1 MNDGRRLFVARG
13 IRKSYE
19 VPVLLGVDMD
29 IQAGEFHGLIGE
41 NGAGKSTLVN
51 IISGLTGVSGG
62 TMTLA
67 GQPLHPATRGEAS
80 DHGIRTVLQEL
91 TAVDT
96 LTVGESIFIDALP
109 HRWGWLKRD
118 DLARDARPLLDNL
131 GLTDLDPDQPMSSLG
146 IGQKQM
152 VEVAAALS
160 QPCTLL
166 ILDEPTAALTDADAE
181 KLFAALARLQRD
193 GTAILYISHRLDEIR
208 RLADRVTVLRDGT
221 SVASKP
227 TSALST
233 DDMIKLMVGRAV
245 SEEVTRETPPTDKL
259 ALRVRNLRSAP
270 AVRNV
275 SFDVRWGE
283 ILGFA
288 GLVGAGRTETM
299 RAIYG
304 ADTPQAGDVFL
315 GDDDTPTPVG
325 SPQQA
330 VEHGMAYLSEDRR
343 HQGVLGHL
351 SVRINMSLAS
361 LRRLAGK
368 MGWIDHTA
376 EHAATDRL
384 IRRLGVKCAS
394 PDQPIERLS
403 GGNQQKVLIA
413 RWLLREPR
421 ILIVDEPTRG
431 IDPGAR
437 AEVHRLLAQLA
448 DAGCAVLLV
457 SSDLRELTALS
468 DRIAVL
474 SKGKLVDTFERE
486 AFDAERIMAAAFREH
501 VGTDHQ
507 AERPAH

>member
-1 MNDGRRLFVARG
+1 MSDRPPLFEARG

-29 IQAGEFHGLIGE
+29 VRAGEFHALIGE
-41 NGAGKSTLVN
+41 NGAGKTTLVN
-51 IISGLTGVSGG
+51 IISGLTAATGG

-67 GQPLHPATRGEAS
+67 GRPLQPATRSEAS
-80 DHGIRTVLQEL
+80 DCGIRTVLQEP

-96 LTVGESIFIDALP
+96 LTVGESVFVDALP

-118 DLARDARPLLDNL
+118 DLARNTRPLLDKL
-131 GLTDLDPDQPMSSLG
+131 GLTEVEPDQPISSLG
-146 IGQKQM
+146 IGQRQL
-152 VEVAAALS
+152 VEIAAALS

-181 KLFAALARLQRD
+181 KLFSALARLQSD
-193 GTAILYISHRLDEIR
+193 GTAILYISHRLEEIR

-221 SVASKP
+221 SVVSQP
-227 TSALST
+227 TSELST
-233 DDMIKLMVGRAV
+233 DNMITLMVGRTV
-245 SEEVTRETPPTDKL
+245 SQEVTRETPPTSKL
-259 ALRVRNLRSAP
+259 ALRVRNVRSDP
-270 AVRNV
+270 AVRDV
-275 SFDVRWGE
+275 SFDLHWGE

-315 GDDDTPTPVG
+315 GDDDTPTRFR

-330 VEHGMAYLSEDRR
+330 VEHGIAFLSEDRR
-343 HQGVLGHL
+343 QQGLLGHL
-351 SVRINMSLAS
+351 SVRVNMSLAS

-368 MGWIDHTA
+368 MGWVNQAA
-376 EHAATDRL
+376 EHAATDTF
-384 IRRLGVKCAS
+384 IKQLGVKCAS
-394 PDQPIERLS
+394 ADQPVERLS

-431 IDPGAR
+431 IDPGTR
-437 AEVHRLLAQLA
+437 ADVHRLLAQLA
-448 DAGCAVLLV
+448 DAGNAILLV
-457 SSDLRELTALS
+457 SSDLRELTTLS

-474 SKGKLVDTFERE
+474 SKGKLVDTFDRQT
-486 AFDAERIMAAAFREH
+486 FDAERIMAAAFSEH
-501 VGTDHQ
+501 VRTGQ
-507 AERPAH
+507 PGGGR